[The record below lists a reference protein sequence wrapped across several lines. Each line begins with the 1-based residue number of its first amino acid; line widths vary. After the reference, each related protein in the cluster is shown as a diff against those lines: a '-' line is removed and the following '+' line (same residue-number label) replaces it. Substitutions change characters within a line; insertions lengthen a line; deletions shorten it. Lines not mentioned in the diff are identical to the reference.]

1 MNNQAAP
8 QHRLQFLINDHPLPY
23 NITIYQAVRQ
33 YGLLAPASAAAAA
46 GAETDTD
53 NETVGALGYA
63 AIWDNTYSLSYRLLP
78 SGDPAD
84 GNASGKEIFEG
95 TSKRKHSSGSSRSSK
110 SPKHDTLW
118 HGKQRN
124 NFSLSYRHAPVRR
137 LGEGTLGSS
146 RFFHIRKKIFAHK
159 IYTVIFKT
167 LKPVDPPPHRM
178 RFLIGFRLLHV
189 MLGQG
194 QNIFQ

>member
-1 MNNQAAP
+1 MNNQAAL

-33 YGLLAPASAAAAA
+33 YGLLPPASGAS

-78 SGDPAD
+78 SSDAAD
-84 GNASGKEIFEG
+84 GNAFGKDLLEG

-110 SPKHDTLW
+110 SPKYDALW
-118 HGKQRN
+118 HGKR
-124 NFSLSYRHAPVRR
+124 
-137 LGEGTLGSS
+137 
-146 RFFHIRKKIFAHK
+146 I
-159 IYTVIFKT
+159 
-167 LKPVDPPPHRM
+167 
-178 RFLIGFRLLHV
+178 
-189 MLGQG
+189 
-194 QNIFQ
+194 